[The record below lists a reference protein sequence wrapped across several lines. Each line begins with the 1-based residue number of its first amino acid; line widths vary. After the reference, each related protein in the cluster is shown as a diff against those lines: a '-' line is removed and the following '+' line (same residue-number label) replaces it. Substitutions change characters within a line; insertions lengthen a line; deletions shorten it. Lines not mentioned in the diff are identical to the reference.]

1 MKTGTRTLIAIGV
14 AATVG
19 GTSLAAVG
27 HGKGHYALFAPQIFD
42 SIDTNRDG
50 KLSQEEIDQVRNDRH
65 ATHDANGDGSFSLEE
80 FTGLWQETMRPFTLR
95 AFQKLDIDG
104 DAIVT
109 RAEYDRPFDGI
120 VERLD
125 RDGDGGLSMRDRWH
139 GRRVEHRRHGN

>member
-1 MKTGTRTLIAIGV
+1 MKTSTGTLIAIGV
-14 AATVG
+14 AAAVG

-27 HGKGHYALFAPQIFD
+27 HGKSHYALFALQIFD
-42 SIDTNRDG
+42 SIDADRDG
-50 KLSQEEIDQVRNDRH
+50 KLSQAEIDQVRNDRH
-65 ATHDANGDGSFSLEE
+65 ATHDANGDGSLSLEE
-80 FTGLWQETMRPFTLR
+80 FTGLWQETMRPITVR
-95 AFQKLDIDG
+95 AFQKLDTDG

-139 GRRVEHRRHGN
+139 GRQVGHRRHGN